1 MMYDIFYQP
10 SAGGRGIAGL
20 GQGRTS
26 RGVSGALYLQPATAG
41 MNPGPRNCVVLSA
54 PGKQR

>member
-1 MMYDIFYQP
+1 MYDIKYSLP
-10 SAGGRGIAGL
+10 MGGAYGAGL
-20 GQGRTS
+20 RQGRTS

-41 MNPGPRNCVVLSA
+41 MNPGPRNSVVSSD

>member
-1 MMYDIFYQP
+1 MYDIKDGLLTGCTDAP
-10 SAGGRGIAGL
+10 SP

-26 RGVSGALYLQPATAG
+26 RGVSGALYLRPATAG
-41 MNPGPRNCVVLSA
+41 MNPGPRDGVVPSA